1 MLVAVKGFVTYPL
14 MQITTYRWQCVCG
27 YTHITITDVMCHC
40 CGAQIRN
47 NTVQDDIF
55 DYGRK
60 MAFLTGAW
68 DDPWEVVNILDIT
81 HLSSE
86 EAFEYIKQHAQEAEE
101 EYMTPNTK
109 QQIYNI
115 RIESPFILTQKQI
128 KEKFGVG
135 FHVVTV
141 ETEKDIY
148 TPHIT
153 DTDSAVEA
161 MIRTGYRALA
171 RANHPDLGGDIQVM
185 ATINKAKKEILDLL
199 GSLKS

>member
-1 MLVAVKGFVTYPL
+1 MLVAIRGSVTFPL
-14 MQITTYRWQCVCG
+14 VRLTPLRWVCICG
-27 YTHITITDVMCHC
+27 NTRIIATDSRCEFCRV
-40 CGAQIRN
+40 QIRN
-47 NTVQDDIF
+47 NTVQ
-55 DYGRK
+55 
-60 MAFLTGAW
+60 GARDAW
-68 DDPWEVVNILDIT
+68 RYPGVDNWETVNILNVT

-86 EAFEYIKQHAQEAEE
+86 EAFKYITQHAQEAQK
-101 EYMTPNTK
+101 YMTPNTK

-115 RIESPFILTQKQI
+115 RIESPFILTQRQI

-135 FHVVTV
+135 FHVITV
-141 ETEKDIY
+141 ETERDIY

>member
-1 MLVAVKGFVTYPL
+1 MVSFDPNKKMSSHTRWYAWGARDAWRYPGVDKE
-14 MQITTYRWQCVCG
+14 T
-27 YTHITITDVMCHC
+27 
-40 CGAQIRN
+40 
-47 NTVQDDIF
+47 
-55 DYGRK
+55 
-60 MAFLTGAW
+60 
-68 DDPWEVVNILDIT
+68 VNILNVT

-86 EAFEYIKQHAQEAEE
+86 EAFKYITQHAQEAED
-101 EYMTPNTK
+101 MTPNTK

-115 RIESPFILTQKQI
+115 RIESPFILTQRQI

-135 FHVVTV
+135 FHVITV
-141 ETEKDIY
+141 ETERDIY

-161 MIRTGYRALA
+161 MIHTGYRALA

>member
-1 MLVAVKGFVTYPL
+1 
-14 MQITTYRWQCVCG
+14 
-27 YTHITITDVMCHC
+27 
-40 CGAQIRN
+40 
-47 NTVQDDIF
+47 
-55 DYGRK
+55 
-60 MAFLTGAW
+60 
-68 DDPWEVVNILDIT
+68 
-81 HLSSE
+81 
-86 EAFEYIKQHAQEAEE
+86 
-101 EYMTPNTK
+101 MTPNTK

-135 FHVVTV
+135 FHVITV